1 MKNREEMIEKLVE
14 HRVDCFDF
22 RDLADLFIGGLKG
35 YDEKTDEELIEEYDL
50 YFESEEKWEMIFIQ
64 KTEIYNTGGG
74 CLVDVLSLN
83 NGKVLVLS
91 DEYVGLYHS
100 LDEMLEDD
108 GEKCLNGFYI

>member
-50 YFESEEKWEMIFIQ
+50 YFESEEK
-64 KTEIYNTGGG
+64 
-74 CLVDVLSLN
+74 
-83 NGKVLVLS
+83 
-91 DEYVGLYHS
+91 
-100 LDEMLEDD
+100 
-108 GEKCLNGFYI
+108 